1 MTTILLT
8 AVITAAITLFV
19 VALWGHFHLQ
29 PRLKRALKQEL
40 DEEARKADPEVL
52 EQHRAL
58 TAALGGGAPTQ

>member
-1 MTTILLT
+1 MH
-8 AVITAAITLFV
+8 
-19 VALWGHFHLQ
+19 VAEFEKHF
-29 PRLKRALKQEL
+29 ALL

>member
-1 MTTILLT
+1 MVVCRLQKMDDPN
-8 AVITAAITLFV
+8 AKVIVLYGRAAEFEKHF
-19 VALWGHFHLQ
+19 AL
-29 PRLKRALKQEL
+29 L